1 MKRCGEIGSG
11 AIAKVA
17 SNMLAFLNMA
27 GGVEC
32 MALAK
37 NAGLDLETFF
47 DAIRASAGNSFAW
60 ETVMPVMF
68 NGDYDPGFAME
79 LACKDMWLAYNL
91 GRDLQVPLP
100 LHGQYPV
107 ESTRCF
113 EIYFYNRYGRTND
126 ANGKAEIWKSSRM
139 LYLSQTSVGYCW
151 NRYAC

>member
-1 MKRCGEIGSG
+1 
-11 AIAKVA
+11 
-17 SNMLAFLNMA
+17 MLAFLNMA

-68 NGDYDPGFAME
+68 NGDYDPGFTME

-100 LHGQYPV
+100 LHGMV
-107 ESTRCF
+107 EQMMQMARL
-113 EIYFYNRYGRTND
+113 RYGNSS
-126 ANGKAEIWKSSRM
+126 GKDFHVLLFLTKI
-139 LYLSQTSVGYCW
+139 
-151 NRYAC
+151 

>member
-100 LHGQYPV
+100 IHGKNLD
-107 ESTRCF
+107 
-113 EIYFYNRYGRTND
+113 IART
-126 ANGKAEIWKSSRM
+126 M
-139 LYLSQTSVGYCW
+139 Q
-151 NRYAC
+151 

>member
-1 MKRCGEIGSG
+1 
-11 AIAKVA
+11 
-17 SNMLAFLNMA
+17 MLAFLNMA

-68 NGDYDPGFAME
+68 NGDYDPGFTME

-100 LHGQYPV
+100 LHGMV
-107 ESTRCF
+107 EQMMQMARL
-113 EIYFYNRYGRTND
+113 RYGNSS
-126 ANGKAEIWKSSRM
+126 GKDFRILLIPQGLKFSCTGLSLISRFIERIRIEHKH
-139 LYLSQTSVGYCW
+139 LICS
-151 NRYAC
+151 